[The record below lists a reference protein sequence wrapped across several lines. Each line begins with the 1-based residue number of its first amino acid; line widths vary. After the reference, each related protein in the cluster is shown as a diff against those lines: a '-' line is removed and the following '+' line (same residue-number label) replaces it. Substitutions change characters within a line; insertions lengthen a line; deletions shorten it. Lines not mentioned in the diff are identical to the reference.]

1 MEKIIIAAVSK
12 NNVIGEKGKLPWH
25 NQEELR
31 HFRNT
36 TTGFPVIMGR
46 KTWEAIAHPL
56 DNRLN
61 IILTKN
67 HEFSFTQPN
76 VIVCR
81 SIGEA
86 LSECS
91 KRKSEK
97 IFFIGGAEIFEQ
109 TINLADRIILSRMNF
124 ETEGDKFFVT
134 LDLAEWM
141 LERTETFTE
150 FKVDYYIRRQ
160 KNEIV

>member
-67 HEFSFTQPN
+67 PEFSFTHPDA
-76 VIVCR
+76 IVCR
-81 SIGEA
+81 SIEGA

-91 KRKSEK
+91 KRKFEK
-97 IFFIGGAEIFEQ
+97 VFFIGGAEIFEQ
-109 TINLADRIILSRMNF
+109 TINLTDRIILSRMNF
-124 ETEGDKFFVT
+124 EVEGDKFFIPIN
-134 LDLAEWM
+134 LGEWL

-160 KNEIV
+160 KK

>member
-25 NQEELR
+25 NKEELR

-36 TTGFPVIMGR
+36 TLGFPVIMGR
-46 KTWEAIAHPL
+46 KTWEAITHPL

-61 IILTKN
+61 IILTRN
-67 HEFSFTQPN
+67 PDFSFSHPG

-81 SIGEA
+81 SIQEA

-91 KRKSEK
+91 KRKFEK

-124 ETEGDKFFVT
+124 ETEGDKFFVPIN
-134 LDLAEWM
+134 LAGWI
-141 LERTETFTE
+141 LESTETFTE

-160 KNEIV
+160 KKEIV